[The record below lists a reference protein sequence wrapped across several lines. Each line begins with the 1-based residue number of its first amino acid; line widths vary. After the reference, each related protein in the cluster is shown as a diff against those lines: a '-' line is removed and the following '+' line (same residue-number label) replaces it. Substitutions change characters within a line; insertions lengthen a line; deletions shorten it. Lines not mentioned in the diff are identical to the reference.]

1 LGDETLINELRNSKI
16 TYEET
21 SKRIDMSK
29 RLSEEIDVS
38 RDQYRILAQQL
49 SRIYFVLLELPNLNN
64 LYHYSLDWFLN

>member
-49 SRIYFVLLELPNLNN
+49 SRIYFVILELPNLNN

>member
-1 LGDETLINELRNSKI
+1 MGDETLINELRNSKI

-49 SRIYFVLLELPNLNN
+49 SRIYFVILELPNLNN